1 MKFPTSPSGQ
11 GAGGFELPEAGAHR
25 ARLIRITD
33 IGLHESEYQGQKSTR
48 SQVVFE
54 FELPDEIGSQ
64 GRPLTVSKW
73 YTKSMYAKANLRRD
87 LEAWR
92 GKTFSDAEV
101 ADFDPAALLGKV
113 CLLTIQ
119 VNERTDRSGT
129 SRQRADITAIAPLPK
144 QMQKEPVPE
153 MVNTSYIYDMD
164 HHDPAVFEMISPG
177 LKRKIESALDYA
189 EKVLNKNRPGALY
202 TGSLPADLDLEDQI
216 PF

>member
-1 MKFPTSPSGQ
+1 MKFSTSSNSQSSGN
-11 GAGGFELPEAGAHR
+11 FELPEAGAHR

-54 FELPDEIGSQ
+54 FELSDEVGSH
-64 GRPLTVSKW
+64 GKPLTVSKW
-73 YTKSMYAKANLRRD
+73 YTKSMFSKANLRRD

-92 GKTFSDAEV
+92 GKAFSDAEA
-101 ADFDPAALLGKV
+101 ADFDPAALLGRV

-129 SRQRADITAIAPLPK
+129 SRQRADITAIAPLPR
-144 QMQKEPVPE
+144 QMQRDPMPE

-164 HHDPAVFEMISPG
+164 HHDPAVFEMVSPG

-189 EKVLNKNRPGALY
+189 EKVLNNNRPVY
-202 TGSLPADLDLEDQI
+202 SGSVPADLDEDII

>member
-1 MKFPTSPSGQ
+1 MKFPTSPNGQASGS
-11 GAGGFELPEAGAHR
+11 FELPEAGAHR

-33 IGLHESEYQGQKSTR
+33 IGQHESEYQGQKNIR

-54 FELPDEIGSQ
+54 FELSDEMGSN
-64 GRPLTVSKW
+64 GKPLTVSKW
-73 YTKSMYAKANLRRD
+73 YTKSMFSKANLRRD
-87 LEAWR
+87 LETWR
-92 GKTFSDAEV
+92 GKAFSDAEA
-101 ADFDPAALLGKV
+101 ADFDPAALLGRV

-144 QMQKEPVPE
+144 KMQQEPMPE

-164 HHDPAVFEMISPG
+164 DHDPEIFEMISPG
-177 LKRKIESALDYA
+177 LRRKIESALDYA
-189 EKVLNKNRPGALY
+189 EKVLNKNQPGPLY
-202 TGSLPADLDLEDQI
+202 TGSVPADLDLEDPI